1 MNIDYALDFI
11 HIYKAL
17 ELSTVEPYQRTSFLS
32 LLTICFLN
40 QIEQGKYN
48 AFIDEVSNN
57 ESFDETRLDQFNFNP
72 TEQSIAFQGA
82 QLQSIGKLSDTLKS
96 IVSTMESFELEIFSR
111 SEFITLYEQ
120 TLKRLQEPFKKNREA
135 KNFDYELRPDDLS
148 RFISVIANGDQL
160 SAYDALASTGEI
172 SNYLAAINP
181 QWKFSIESF
190 VQDPQYLLHKFV
202 LAGCD
207 TACIHLS
214 YALSSNSVIDEGS
227 FDLAY
232 SLFEPK
238 VISKSDPKDTKFLAL
253 KGSFDPNRIK
263 EEIIPSKYLE
273 HALIQHLIW
282 SIKTDGMAIAFIGK
296 GPLQRQGEKEA
307 RQYLLENNYV
317 DAVIQLPPSLISA
330 KTVELYA
337 LILKKNRTKGDVM
350 FINASEFYERG
361 TKRNRLIN
369 EHEIATILGNRQ
381 EVTGISKPVSLESII
396 FNGYMLNVTSY
407 VPPVKPKSIG
417 ESIGELSRELAQQQ
431 SITDELLNQLK
442 DTLICISSDLI

>member
-1 MNIDYALDFI
+1 MSNNYALDFVY
-11 HIYKAL
+11 IYKAL
-17 ELSTVEPYQRTSFLS
+17 KLSPADAYQRTSFLS

-48 AFIDEVSNN
+48 AFIDEVSKN
-57 ESFDETRLDQFNFNP
+57 ENYDETKLDRFNFNP
-72 TEQSIAFQGA
+72 TEQSIAFQGV
-82 QLQSIGKLSDTLKS
+82 QLKTIGKLSDTLKS
-96 IVSTMESFELEIFSR
+96 IASKIESFELELFSR

-120 TLKRLQEPFKKNREA
+120 TLKRLQEPLKKNREA

-148 RFISVIANGDQL
+148 RFISAIASGDQL
-160 SAYDALASTGEI
+160 NAYDALASTGEI

-181 QWKFSIESF
+181 QWKYSIESF
-190 VQDPQYLLHKFV
+190 VQDPQYLIHKFV

-207 TACIHLS
+207 EACIHRS
-214 YALSSNSVIDEGS
+214 YALSPMPVIDEGS
-227 FDLAY
+227 YDLAY

-282 SIKTDGMAIAFIGK
+282 SIKPDGMAIAFIGK

-307 RQYLLENNYV
+307 RQFLLENNYV
-317 DAVIQLPPSLISA
+317 DAVIQLPSSLISA

-337 LILKKNRTKGDVM
+337 LILKKNRTKGDVL
-350 FINASEFYERG
+350 FVNASEFYERG
-361 TKRNRLIN
+361 TKRNRLVK
-369 EHEIATILGNRQ
+369 EDEITTILENRQ
-381 EVTGISKPVSLESII
+381 EVIGISKPVSVERII

-407 VPPVKPKSIG
+407 VKPIKPTSIG
-417 ESIGELSRELAQQQ
+417 ESISELSQELAQQQ
-431 SITDELLNQLK
+431 SITNELLNKLNKNQSVASY
-442 DTLICISSDLI
+442 IF